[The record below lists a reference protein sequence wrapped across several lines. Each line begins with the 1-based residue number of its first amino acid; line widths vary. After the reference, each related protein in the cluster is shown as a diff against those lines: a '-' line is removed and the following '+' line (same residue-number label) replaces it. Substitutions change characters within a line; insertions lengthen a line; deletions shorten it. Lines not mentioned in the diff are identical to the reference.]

1 MKREDWVVVFFPLAV
16 TWALDRL
23 SKMWAVGIQ
32 GTLSFDYFHFVLHHN
47 KGAMLGL
54 FSDLPEFLRIVSLS
68 TAGAF
73 LVCIYALIQFLLP
86 IRTMKLRMGLSIV
99 LGGIMGNVTDRI
111 LWGEVVDFIVIGNL
125 KWSSPVFNIADAMQ
139 WVGYFLILLGVF
151 KDGDLIW
158 PENNIRKQY
167 WVNRAFQLKY
177 CAILLGVGLGI
188 SMVTMVFSYTYLR
201 VSLID
206 IFGDGDPRLDKY
218 LIPFAQVFAMI
229 STGFS
234 LGLFT
239 VGKVIS
245 HKIAGP
251 IYAFERSFQETL
263 KNLEDNKEFRPLKL
277 RMKDEFRQLETITRQ
292 IQEKFTQLRAEQR
305 AHAAANGEVVSTPAT
320 EDVAS
325 ATEIAEDLE
334 KTDPNARF
342 SA

>member
-1 MKREDWVVVFFPLAV
+1 MKREDWVIVFFPLAV

-32 GTLSFDYFHFVLHHN
+32 GPITHSEYLHFVLHHN

-86 IRTMKLRMGLSIV
+86 IRTMKLRTGLSIV

-111 LWGEVVDFIVIGNL
+111 LWGEVVDFIVLGNER
-125 KWSSPVFNIADAMQ
+125 WQSPVFNIADAMQ
-139 WVGYFLILLGVF
+139 WVGYALILVGVF

-167 WVNRAFQLKY
+167 WVNRNFQLKY
-177 CAILLGVGLGI
+177 CGILLGVGLGI
-188 SMVTMVFSYTYLR
+188 SLVTMVFSFTYIR
-201 VSLID
+201 VALID
-206 IFGDGDPRLDKY
+206 LLGENDPRLNKY
-218 LIPFAQVFAMI
+218 LMPYAQVFALI
-229 STGFS
+229 SVGFS

-251 IYAFERSFQETL
+251 IFAFERSMLETL
-263 KNLEDNKEFRPLKL
+263 RNLDAGKDMRHLKL
-277 RMKDEFRQLETITRQ
+277 RAKDEFKQLEALHRQ
-292 IQEKFTQLRAEQR
+292 IQDKLIELRGPIAPGESEL
-305 AHAAANGEVVSTPAT
+305 APAAPDETLPPPV
-320 EDVAS
+320 DV
-325 ATEIAEDLE
+325 
-334 KTDPNARF
+334 KDPNERF

>member
-1 MKREDWVVVFFPLAV
+1 MLVFFPLAV
-16 TWALDRL
+16 TWSLDRL
-23 SKMWAVGIQ
+23 SKMWAVGLN
-32 GTLSFDYFHFVLHHN
+32 GPKSYDFVHFVLHHN

-54 FSDLPEFLRIVSLS
+54 FSDLPDFLRIVSLS

-86 IRTMKLRMGLSIV
+86 IRTMKLRIGLSIV
-99 LGGIMGNVTDRI
+99 LGGILGNVTDRI
-111 LWGEVVDFIVIGNL
+111 LWGEVVDFVVINAAGFQTA
-125 KWSSPVFNIADAMQ
+125 VFNVADALQ
-139 WVGYFLILLGVF
+139 WAGYFLILLGVF

-167 WVNRAFQLKY
+167 WVNRDFQLKY

-188 SMVTMVFSYTYLR
+188 SLVTMVFSFTYLR

-206 IFGDGDPRLDKY
+206 ILGENDQRLERY
-218 LIPFAQVFAMI
+218 LQPFAGVFVLVSI
-229 STGFS
+229 GFS

-251 IYAFERSFQETL
+251 IYAFERTLQETL
-263 KNLEDNKEFRPLKL
+263 KNLEARRELRPLKL
-277 RMKDEFRQLETITRQ
+277 RTNDEFRELEELARQ
-292 IQEKFTQLRAEQR
+292 IQDKLQELSPPPLVK
-305 AHAAANGEVVSTPAT
+305 N
-320 EDVAS
+320 
-325 ATEIAEDLE
+325 EDLTPIPGE
-334 KTDPNARF
+334 EEAKPF

>member
-1 MKREDWVVVFFPLAV
+1 MRREDWVVVFFPLAV

-23 SKMWAVGIQ
+23 TKMWAVGIQ
-32 GTLSFDYFHFVLHHN
+32 GTVSQYEYLHFVLHHN

-54 FSDLPEFLRIVSLS
+54 FSNLPEFLRIVSLS

-86 IRTMKLRMGLSIV
+86 IKTMKLRTGLSIV

-111 LWGEVVDFIVIGNL
+111 LWGEVVDFIVLGNE
-125 KWSSPVFNIADAMQ
+125 KWQSPVFNVADALQ
-139 WVGYFLILLGVF
+139 WVGYALILIGVF

-167 WVNRAFQLKY
+167 WVNRKFQLKY

-188 SMVTMVFSYTYLR
+188 SLVTMVFSFTYIR
-201 VSLID
+201 VALID
-206 IFGDGDPRLDKY
+206 LLGEGDPRLDKY
-218 LIPFAQVFAMI
+218 IMPFAQVFALI
-229 STGFS
+229 SIGFS

-251 IYAFERSFQETL
+251 IYAFERSMLETL
-263 KNLEDNKEFRPLKL
+263 RSIDSVKDPRPLKL
-277 RMKDEFRQLETITRQ
+277 RAKDEFKQLEALHRQ
-292 IQEKFTQLRAEQR
+292 IQDKMLELRGPLAPTAPELDR
-305 AHAAANGEVVSTPAT
+305 ATPAEALPT
-320 EDVAS
+320 PPPGQ
-325 ATEIAEDLE
+325 
-334 KTDPNARF
+334 DPNERF

>member
-23 SKMWAVGIQ
+23 TKMWAVGIQ
-32 GTLSFDYFHFVLHHN
+32 CTLSYDYFHFVLHHN

-54 FSDLPEFLRIVSLS
+54 FSNLPEFLRIVSLS

-111 LWGEVVDFIVIGNL
+111 LWGEVVDFVVLGAGRFQ
-125 KWSSPVFNIADAMQ
+125 SPVFNVADALQ
-139 WVGYFLILLGVF
+139 WVGYALILIGVF

-167 WVNRAFQLKY
+167 WVNKAFQLKY

-188 SMVTMVFSYTYLR
+188 SLVTMVFSFTYMR
-201 VSLID
+201 VALID
-206 IFGDGDPRLDKY
+206 LVGEGDPRLDKY
-218 LIPFAQVFAMI
+218 LLPFAQVFALI
-229 STGFS
+229 SVGFS

-251 IYAFERSFQETL
+251 IYAFERSMLETL
-263 KNLEDNKEFRPLKL
+263 RSLDNGQELRPLKL
-277 RMKDEFRQLETITRQ
+277 RTKDEFRQLETLHRQ
-292 IQEKFTQLRAEQR
+292 VQSKLVELQTLQPANLVSGNEPEEKVTA
-305 AHAAANGEVVSTPAT
+305 
-320 EDVAS
+320 
-325 ATEIAEDLE
+325 
-334 KTDPNARF
+334 
-342 SA
+342 

>member
-1 MKREDWVVVFFPLAV
+1 MRREDWVVVFFPLAV
-16 TWALDRL
+16 TWTLDRL
-23 SKMWAVGIQ
+23 TKMWAVGIQ
-32 GTLSFDYFHFVLHHN
+32 GSQSHYDYLHFILHHN

-54 FSDLPEFLRIVSLS
+54 FSNLPEFLRIVSLS

-111 LWGEVVDFIVIGNL
+111 LWGEVVDFIVLGNR
-125 KWSSPVFNIADAMQ
+125 SFQSPVFNIADALQ

-167 WVNRAFQLKY
+167 WINRSFQLKY
-177 CAILLGVGLGI
+177 CGILLGVGLSI
-188 SMVTMVFSYTYLR
+188 SLVTMVFSFTYIR
-201 VSLID
+201 VALID
-206 IFGDGDPRLDKY
+206 LLGEGDPRLDKY
-218 LIPFAQVFAMI
+218 LQPFAQVFALI
-229 STGFS
+229 SIGFS
-234 LGLFT
+234 LALFT

-251 IYAFERSFQETL
+251 IYAFERSMLESL
-263 KNLEDNKEFRPLKL
+263 RNLDANKDMRPLKL
-277 RMKDEFRQLETITRQ
+277 RVKDEFRQLESLSRQ
-292 IQEKFTQLRAEQR
+292 IQDKLLELKTQHPESEILTEAPSPV
-305 AHAAANGEVVSTPAT
+305 ANPETGPT
-320 EDVAS
+320 E
-325 ATEIAEDLE
+325 
-334 KTDPNARF
+334 RF